1 MLEQLLGSTAMRGH
15 PPRGLPALALAGV
28 ALSVLV
34 LANLT
39 GCGGG
44 SDEASAPLREGVYEF
59 ELSEEYLLENEIPS
73 AQAESE
79 SGLHRVTLD
88 SGSFVDRW
96 RTAENRTGACSG
108 AYEEDDNRVT
118 FRWES
123 GCFGDWAMSYSV
135 EGDVVTWSDFEALPP
150 HDGDEEQKV
159 TEVFNGVPWTRT
171 GDVPEE
177 GEE

>member
-1 MLEQLLGSTAMRGH
+1 MR
-15 PPRGLPALALAGV
+15 LALTLTIAAALAA
-28 ALSVLV
+28 A
-34 LANLT
+34 

-44 SDEASAPLREGVYEF
+44 SDEATEPLRDGVYEF
-59 ELSEEYLLENEIPS
+59 ELSEDYLLENEIPS
-73 AQAESE
+73 SQAENE
-79 SGLHRVTLD
+79 SGVHRVTLD
-88 SGSFVDRW
+88 DGSFVDRW
-96 RTAENRTGACSG
+96 RTAEGRTGVCSG
-108 AYEEDDNRVT
+108 TYEEVGNRVT

-123 GCFGDWAMSYSV
+123 GCFGDWEMRYSV

-150 HDGDEEQKV
+150 HDGNEEQKV